1 MFSLFKRK
9 QKFFSPEEEQLI
21 VTAIQNAERAT
32 SGEVRVYV
40 ESRCSY
46 MDALDRAI
54 EIFNLMGMHATDER
68 NGVLVYVAIKDH
80 QLAVLGDEGIHR
92 KLGSEFWNNEVRKM
106 IRDFNRDDYAKGIA
120 GCVEDI
126 GEALQKHFPFTD
138 KDKNELSDDIH
149 FGR

>member
-1 MFSLFKRK
+1 MFSFLRK
-9 QKFFSPEEEQLI
+9 KKSFFTKEETELI
-21 VTAIQNAERAT
+21 AKAISNAEQCT
-32 SGEVRVYV
+32 SGEVKVFV
-40 ESRCSY
+40 ESHCSY

-54 EIFNLMGMHATDER
+54 ELFVKLGMHATEER

-92 KLGSEFWNNEVRKM
+92 KVGNEYWNAEVMKM
-106 IRDFNRDDYAKGIA
+106 LRDFNRDNYAKGIA

-126 GEALQKHFPFTD
+126 GHALQQFFPYTD
-138 KDKNELSDDIH
+138 KDKNELSDEIT

>member
-9 QKFFSPEEEQLI
+9 NKFFTPEEQGLI
-21 VTAIQNAERAT
+21 VSAIQKAERST

-54 EIFNLMGMHATDER
+54 ELFTELEMYKTTER
-68 NGVLVYVAIKDH
+68 NAVLVYIAVKDH
-80 QLAVLGDEGIHR
+80 QLAVFGDEGIHR
-92 KLGSEFWNNEVRKM
+92 KVGIDYWNNEVSKM
-106 IRDFNRDDYAKGIA
+106 LRDFNKDNYAKGIA
-120 GCVEDI
+120 GCVNDI
-126 GEALQKHFPFTD
+126 GQSLQHFFPYTD
-138 KDKNELSDDIH
+138 QDKNELSDDIQ

>member
-9 QKFFSPEEEQLI
+9 KKFFSSEEQQLI
-21 VTAIQNAERAT
+21 VSAIQNAERST

-54 EIFNLMGMHATDER
+54 EIFAQMGMQATEER
-68 NGVLVYVAIKDH
+68 NAVLVYVAIKDH
-80 QLAVLGDEGIHR
+80 QLAVFGDAGIHR
-92 KLGSEFWNNEVRKM
+92 KVGPDYWNTEVIKM

-126 GEALQKHFPFTD
+126 GQALQQFFPFTD
-138 KDKNELSDDIH
+138 KDKNELSDDIE

>member
-9 QKFFSPEEEQLI
+9 KKFFSPEEQGLI
-21 VTAIQNAERAT
+21 VAAIQNAERST

-46 MDALDRAI
+46 MDALDRAV
-54 EIFNLMGMHATDER
+54 EIFAQMGMQATEER

-80 QLAVLGDEGIHR
+80 QLAVFGDEGIHR
-92 KLGSEFWNNEVRKM
+92 KVGNEYWNREVMKM
-106 IRDFNRDDYAKGIA
+106 LKDFNRDDYAKGIA

-126 GEALQKHFPFTD
+126 GRALQQHFPYTD
-138 KDKNELSDDIH
+138 KDKNELSDEIV
-149 FGR
+149 FGS

>member
-1 MFSLFKRK
+1 MFSFFKRK
-9 QKFFSPEEEQLI
+9 QKFFSPGEQQLI
-21 VTAIQNAERAT
+21 VAAVQKAERST

-54 EIFNLMGMHATDER
+54 ELFGQMGMQATEER
-68 NGVLVYVAIKDH
+68 NGVLVYVAVKDH
-80 QLAVLGDEGIHR
+80 QLAVFGDEGIHR
-92 KLGSEFWNNEVRKM
+92 KVGNEYWNTEVQKM

-126 GEALQKHFPFTD
+126 GEALQQFFPYTD
-138 KDKNELSDDIH
+138 KDKNELSDDIQ